1 MLILLGRPER
11 HFRTGLCF
19 TRDVFFSPRVLRGPS
34 TDRPETLPRGRYLAE
49 FYNPTPKTRVDCLQF
64 FLFYVIF
71 AVLQLELRVV
81 GLSITVSM
89 SENGFWCILSLKEF
103 YTPDNNKFCICE
115 IFVRPFVWLTPV
127 EWEEVSPKCISH
139 S

>member
-1 MLILLGRPER
+1 MLMLILLGRLER
-11 HFRTGLCF
+11 QFRTGLCLPVMF
-19 TRDVFFSPRVLRGPS
+19 VFLFSPRVLRGPS

-81 GLSITVSM
+81 GLSF
-89 SENGFWCILSLKEF
+89 GAF
-103 YTPDNNKFCICE
+103 
-115 IFVRPFVWLTPV
+115 
-127 EWEEVSPKCISH
+127 
-139 S
+139 